1 MYEHFIFVNIFFGF
15 SLAGCGLEG
24 GIVGKIFHMTSF
36 QSFIIF
42 STHVGWMFM
51 NSTHN
56 SWENMMLRPRVKLLW
71 NDGQGGKEPPPPLP
85 KIGIDRKTMIMSLSK
100 LTTNLPSCNISYIS
114 ITFPYKSFSH
124 IIFGNAVLWKLFLL
138 SIPRVAV
145 VVALSKNW
153 IPCAYECTLTWLFV
167 SVPTYHR

>member
-1 MYEHFIFVNIFFGF
+1 MYEHFIFVNIFSGF
-15 SLAGCGLEG
+15 SLACCGLEG

-56 SWENMMLRPRVKLLW
+56 PCENMMLRPRVKLSPFLKLALTEKRW
-71 NDGQGGKEPPPPLP
+71 WCRCCNCCL
-85 KIGIDRKTMIMSLSK
+85 K
-100 LTTNLPSCNISYIS
+100 LTTNIPSCNISNIS

-124 IIFGNAVLWKLFLL
+124 IIYGNAVLWKLFLL

-153 IPCAYECTLTWLFV
+153 IPCAYKCTLTWLFV
-167 SVPTYHR
+167 TVPRYHR